1 MVLKTSSLTKQFG
14 ALTAVD
20 EVSIHIEEGELRALI
35 GPNGAGK
42 TTLFN
47 LITGLIK
54 PSKGTISF
62 RGEDITNL
70 SVEKRVQRGI
80 SRSFQVTNIF
90 PSLSVR
96 ENIRVAVQ
104 QQSAHRWNFWSDVDE
119 ITEMEDEVLD
129 ILEYVG
135 MEIDPDTAAS
145 TLSHG
150 EKRQLEIAIAI
161 ANDPD
166 ILLLDEPT
174 AGMSKSE
181 TEEMITL
188 IRELGKEHALL
199 LVEHDI
205 DLVLE
210 LSDRITVLHRG
221 RVIAEGSPEKIVT
234 NNDVQR
240 AYLGTEVER

>member
-1 MVLKTSSLTKQFG
+1 
-14 ALTAVD
+14 
-20 EVSIHIEEGELRALI
+20 
-35 GPNGAGK
+35 
-42 TTLFN
+42 
-47 LITGLIK
+47 
-54 PSKGTISF
+54 
-62 RGEDITNL
+62 
-70 SVEKRVQRGI
+70 
-80 SRSFQVTNIF
+80 
-90 PSLSVR
+90 
-96 ENIRVAVQ
+96 
-104 QQSAHRWNFWSDVDE
+104 
-119 ITEMEDEVLD
+119 
-129 ILEYVG
+129 

-150 EKRQLEIAIAI
+150 ERRQLEIAIAI